1 MHTPTTRSP
10 TPTSVPQA
18 EVREPPPFAASIVD
32 DLLRNLARTVK
43 TRQLYLPNNPI
54 YQRSLDSLRIAFE
67 NLWRETEEVVLSIGE
82 SDFRWEGVSVG
93 AEPNRGDSLAW
104 LYYKDGVREITVH
117 KGFEGEELVALLDLL
132 QRVRKASP
140 DEDDLLTLLWEQD
153 FLYLRYRFIDMGYEA
168 APEIEQP
175 EQLTEERSIP
185 PEEVLPEEERP
196 KIVRME
202 DFDSTL
208 YFLDEQEIEYL
219 RSSFQNEY
227 RNDLKKNVLAI
238 LFDTFEIE
246 TSTKIRD
253 EIGDILE
260 STMLQLVSARE
271 FGTVAYILREARIS
285 AGRAASLEAEHRE
298 RLQRLPDRLS
308 VPDVLAHLLALL
320 DESPDIP
327 PQEDLDALF
336 EQLRP
341 GTMQLV
347 FSWIGKLQNPRLRT
361 ALEQAASRLAAAN
374 TAELLKLVLH
384 TDPAIAIQAIKR
396 AGQLRTP
403 AAVAPIGRILAIP
416 SPVLRLAAVHALAEI
431 GSPGAIRMVEQAITD
446 DERDVRVAAVRAIG
460 ARGHTAALSKIE
472 ALVRGKELR
481 EKDLTEKMA
490 LFETYATLAGPAG
503 AAALDGLLNAR
514 GKFFAKKEDP
524 EVRACAAM
532 ALGRIGSDDAVD
544 ALKRA
549 TQDKELLVRNAA
561 NRALRGGAT

>member
-1 MHTPTTRSP
+1 M
-10 TPTSVPQA
+10 A
-18 EVREPPPFAASIVD
+18 VREPPFAAAIVD

-67 NLWRETEEVVLSIGE
+67 NLWRQTEEVVLSISE
-82 SDFRWEGVSVG
+82 TDFRWEMASVG

-104 LYYKDGVREITVH
+104 LFYKDGVREVTVH

-175 EQLTEERSIP
+175 EQLHEERTVP
-185 PEEVLPEEERP
+185 PEEAVPEEERP

-219 RSSFQNEY
+219 RSSFQTEY

-246 TSTKIRD
+246 SNTKIRD

-285 AGRAASLEAEHRE
+285 AGRAMSLEAEHRE

-320 DESPDIP
+320 DESPEIP

-384 TDPAIAIQAIKR
+384 ADPAIAIQAIKR

-416 SPVLRLAAVHALAEI
+416 SPALRLAAVHALAEI
-431 GSPGAIRMVEQAITD
+431 GSPGAIRMVEQAIND

-490 LFETYATLAGPAG
+490 LFETYATLAGAAG
-503 AAALDGLLNAR
+503 TAALDGLLNAR
-514 GKFFAKKEDP
+514 GKFFAKKEDA

-532 ALGRIGSDDAVD
+532 ALGRIGSDDAVG

-561 NRALRGGAT
+561 NRALRGGTA

>member
-1 MHTPTTRSP
+1 MSTGAIA
-10 TPTSVPQA
+10 VDAVEQ
-18 EVREPPPFAASIVD
+18 REPPFNPAIVD
-32 DLLRNLARTVK
+32 DLMRNLARTVK

-54 YQRSLDSLRIAFE
+54 YQRSLDSLRAAFE
-67 NLWRETEEVVLSIGE
+67 ALWRETDEVVLAINEG
-82 SDFRWEGVSVG
+82 DFRWEGAAVG
-93 AEPNRGDSLAW
+93 AEPNKSDSLAW
-104 LYYKDGVREITVH
+104 LFYKDGVREITIH
-117 KGFEGEELVALLDLL
+117 KGFDGDELVSLLDLL

-153 FLYLRYRFIDMGYEA
+153 FLYLRYRFIDMGFET

-175 EQLTEERSIP
+175 EQLHEQRTVP
-185 PEEVLPEEERP
+185 PEDPIPEEDRP

-219 RSSFQNEY
+219 RSSFQHEY
-227 RNDLKKNVLAI
+227 RSDLKRNVLAI

-246 TSTKIRD
+246 PSAKVRE
-253 EIGDILE
+253 EIADILE

-271 FGTVAYILREARIS
+271 FGTVAFILREARVS
-285 AGRAASLEAEHRE
+285 AGRSVALDAEQRD

-320 DESPDIP
+320 DESPEIP
-327 PQEDLDALF
+327 PQEDLDSLF

-374 TAELLKLVLH
+374 TTELLKLIMH

-403 AAVAPIGRILAIP
+403 AAVAPIGRILTIP
-416 SPVLRLAAVHALAEI
+416 SPALRLAAVHALAEI
-431 GSPGAIRMVEQAITD
+431 GSPGAIRMVEQAIND

-460 ARGHTAALSKIE
+460 SRGHTAALEKVEQLVNSK
-472 ALVRGKELR
+472 ALR

-490 LFETYATLAGPAG
+490 LFETYAVLAGPKG
-503 AAALDGLLNAR
+503 IAALDSILNAR
-514 GKFFAKKEDP
+514 GKLFAKREDP

-532 ALGRIGSDDAVD
+532 ALGRIGSQDAVA

-561 NRALRGGAT
+561 NKAMRGGTL